1 MYRYAAGY
9 LCIDV
14 IFNLDPREM
23 ASLLLYYFNL
33 NIEYF
38 QSRLFND
45 LTPFIPLPLLRRGGR
60 ILERGLAPLLDA
72 SLTYSVLEEGEKE
85 LCPSPNRLSLH
96 IKGIGYGDRLPII
109 SAEIKEMDRLV
120 RLLP

>member
-9 LCIDV
+9 LFIDV
-14 IFNLDPREM
+14 IFNIDPWET

-96 IKGIGYGDRLPII
+96 IKGGGQVEDSSRGQAADNL
-109 SAEIKEMDRLV
+109 S
-120 RLLP
+120 